1 MVPYSLPQPG
11 IFQNWGSSSSVHIY
25 LWSWDFI
32 LNLSLDTVSGYPKF
46 FTPRTDSPVLNLSLE
61 LIAIEYLT
69 VHGTVPLG
77 GACQV
82 QQIQI
87 SPPNSAVRLPNKN
100 LPASLPSFV
109 PSQKEQ
115 TQTFLK
121 GKVLLPQSC
130 PTPYNPMDCNL
141 PGFSVHGILQDRILE

>member
-1 MVPYSLPQPG
+1 M
-11 IFQNWGSSSSVHIY
+11 
-25 LWSWDFI
+25 
-32 LNLSLDTVSGYPKF
+32 LNLSLELIAIEYLT
-46 FTPRTDSPVLNLSLE
+46 VLNLSLE

-141 PGFSVHGILQDRILE
+141 PGFSVHGILQDRILEWVGIPFSRESSRPRD